1 MELIAVITISVSIA
15 VAFVA
20 GLFEVMNEENRF
32 YSCNSQFLNK
42 KGH

>member
-20 GLFEVMNEENRF
+20 GLLEVMNEDNRF
-32 YSCNSQFLNK
+32 YSCNTDFLK
-42 KGH
+42 KGQ